1 MHSAINYD
9 ITIVSTLKVRN
20 ILPGLFRLFVIYK
33 SKLSST
39 LLIKLLNIINLWS
52 STLDPLDLYDHGIVD
67 CLKGTM
73 LDIAKLKKYDDK
85 MLNEM
90 LIELLKITD
99 NLLRYVSDFVKKALQ
114 VNLN

>member
-1 MHSAINYD
+1 
-9 ITIVSTLKVRN
+9 
-20 ILPGLFRLFVIYK
+20 
-33 SKLSST
+33 
-39 LLIKLLNIINLWS
+39 
-52 STLDPLDLYDHGIVD
+52 
-67 CLKGTM
+67 M